1 MEPKLS
7 IEFDVPSLRHG
18 KYAFVFN
25 LEINGEWAGR
35 SCFKLIDDRLLETH
49 SSLEDEFHGQG
60 FGILMYSHGI
70 KYALSEG
77 YGVCSSF
84 RPDAEDVPGDSYMSR
99 KALRLWKSKSL
110 HEKFEIVEE
119 SGRFWVKGIH

>member
-7 IEFDVPSLRHG
+7 IEFDVPNWKHG

-25 LEINGEWAGR
+25 LEIDGEWAGR

-60 FGILMYSHGI
+60 FGILMYSNGI

-77 YGVCSSF
+77 YRVCSSSIRGRRF
-84 RPDAEDVPGDSYMSR
+84 NRMSTDAM
-99 KALRLWKSKSL
+99 RLWNSKRLREVFDIQGPVDS
-110 HEKFEIVEE
+110 
-119 SGRFWVKGIH
+119 RFWVKGVR